1 MDNAVRPEIC
11 WRGCLWCGP
20 RRPYELLVS
29 QGLRLTRLEVFHALS
44 QRLAGESVG
53 GYLGDCLDALL
64 TGTAAKGALAFSLDE
79 RLELVAD
86 RGLDASLRPLSA
98 LLRGASAFAERC
110 LATRKPAKSADL
122 RVDRDGVDDAGEFVA
137 LGTPSVLA
145 LPILDLRTPIAAFVL
160 LFTTPGELDAETTA
174 FAGAIASLAAL
185 RAQRDRRSEDKG
197 SSEQQED
204 TAHMVSLGLLTATV
218 AHELRG
224 PTGALLLQQE
234 ELKRLVEQLDVL
246 DGGADTAIGE
256 AVAELSELST
266 DIGTA
271 VNRVRET
278 VEQLGTV
285 SRREL
290 APEHVELSEVVAE
303 SLSVVKPHL
312 ERRGIV
318 LTTSFDPACYTIAR
332 RDNLAQV
339 VLNLTM
345 NAMDACQHATHPEV
359 FVRVLQV
366 GEQVALVVEDNGPGV
381 PNSSIPHIFKPFY
394 TTKERGAGT
403 GLGLKICSDVVSA
416 HGGHIEVHQRA
427 GGGASFRVLLPRGR
441 EDSGLL
447 ALPLPT
453 PLRTALVP
461 TRRKQVLVVDD
472 DPIFSR
478 TIRRSLKP
486 HEVKTCA
493 AASEAQA
500 LLLDPTYAP
509 DLVLCDVFLPGKNG
523 NLLHSRVA
531 MSRPEIAR
539 RFVFV
544 TGGAL
549 GKEEASYL
557 RASGCT
563 TLFKPVELR
572 SLLELLED
580 PNPASGAP
588 NTVKTLQQDPPS
600 SSNRSPSFR

>member
-1 MDNAVRPEIC
+1 MPQPVR
-11 WRGCLWCGP
+11 L
-20 RRPYELLVS
+20 
-29 QGLRLTRLEVFHALS
+29 LRLDVFHDLS

-64 TGTAAKGALAFSLDE
+64 SATAAKSVIAFTAEE

-86 RGLDASLRPLSA
+86 RGLDTSRRPLSA
-98 LLRGASAFAERC
+98 LLRGAGNFAERC
-110 LATRKPAKSADL
+110 LATRKPVKSADL

-137 LGTPSVLA
+137 LGTPAVLSV
-145 LPILDLRTPIAAFVL
+145 PILDLRTRLGAFVL
-160 LFTTPGELDAETTA
+160 LFANPADVDPETVT
-174 FAGAIASLAAL
+174 FAASIANLAAL
-185 RAQRDRRSEDKG
+185 RAQRDRRAGEKLST
-197 SSEQQED
+197 EQQEE
-204 TAHMVSLGLLTATV
+204 TAQMVSLGLLTATV

-224 PTGALLLQQE
+224 PAGALLLQQE
-234 ELKRLVEQLDVL
+234 ELKRLVEQLDLL

-271 VNRVRET
+271 VSRVRDT
-278 VEQLGTV
+278 VEQLSTV

-290 APEHVELSEVVAE
+290 APEHVELSEVVEE
-303 SLSVVKPHL
+303 SLTVVRPHL
-312 ERRGIV
+312 ERRGIQLV
-318 LTTSFDPACYTIAR
+318 TSFEPGCYTIAR

-339 VLNLTM
+339 VLNLTL
-345 NAMDACQHATHPEV
+345 NAMDACQHVSQPEV
-359 FVRVLQV
+359 AVRVLTA
-366 GEQVALVVEDNGPGV
+366 GEHVALVVEDNGPGV
-381 PNSSIPHIFKPFY
+381 PDSAIPHIFRPFY

-416 HGGHIEVHQRA
+416 HGGHIEVHQRS
-427 GGGASFRVLLPRGR
+427 GGGASFRVLLPRAR

-447 ALPLPT
+447 ALPVPA
-453 PLRTALVP
+453 PLRAGPVSV
-461 TRRKQVLVVDD
+461 RKKQVLVVDD
-472 DPIFSR
+472 DPVFSR

-493 AASEAQA
+493 AASEAQG
-500 LLLDPTYAP
+500 LLLDPSYAP
-509 DLVLCDVFLPGKNG
+509 DLVLCDVFLPGANG
-523 NLLHSRVA
+523 NLLHARILKQ
-531 MSRPEIAR
+531 RPEIAR

-563 TLFKPVELR
+563 TLFKPVELK
-572 SLLELLED
+572 SLLELLDD
-580 PNPASGAP
+580 PNPASSPP
-588 NTVKTLQQDPPS
+588 NTVKTLLQEPPS
-600 SSNRSPSFR
+600 SSNRSPSVR

>member
-1 MDNAVRPEIC
+1 
-11 WRGCLWCGP
+11 
-20 RRPYELLVS
+20 
-29 QGLRLTRLEVFHALS
+29 
-44 QRLAGESVG
+44 LAGESVG

-64 TGTAAKGALAFSLDE
+64 TGTGAKSAMAFALDE
-79 RLELVAD
+79 RLDLVAD
-86 RGLDASLRPLSA
+86 RGLDTSRRPLAA
-98 LLRGASAFAERC
+98 LLRGASAFAERA
-110 LATRKPAKSADL
+110 LATRKPVKAADL
-122 RVDRDGVDDAGEFVA
+122 RADRDGVDDAGEFVA

-145 LPILDLRTPIAAFVL
+145 LPILDLRTPVGSFVL
-160 LFTTPGELDAETTA
+160 LFTTPADLDAETTS
-174 FAGAIASLAAL
+174 FASSIAYLAAL
-185 RAQRDRRSEDKG
+185 RAQRDRHRGEKVST
-197 SSEQQED
+197 EQQEE

-224 PTGALLLQQE
+224 PAGALLLQQE

-278 VEQLGTV
+278 VEQLSTV

-290 APEHVELSEVVAE
+290 APEHIELAEVVEE
-303 SLSVVKPHL
+303 SLTVVKPHL
-312 ERRGIV
+312 ERRGIL
-318 LTTSFDPACYTIAR
+318 LTTSFDPSCYTIAR

-339 VLNLTM
+339 VLNLTL
-345 NAMDACQHATHPEV
+345 NAMDACQHSTQPEV
-359 FVRVLQV
+359 TVRVLQA

-381 PNSSIPHIFKPFY
+381 PDSAIPHIFKPFY

-427 GGGASFRVLLPRGR
+427 GGGASFRVLLPRAR

-447 ALPLPT
+447 ALPLPA
-453 PLRTALVP
+453 PLRSAPVP
-461 TRRKQVLVVDD
+461 MRRKQVLVVDD
-472 DPIFSR
+472 DPVFSR

-486 HEVKTCA
+486 HEVRTCA

-500 LLLDPTYAP
+500 MLLDPAYAP
-509 DLVLCDVFLPGKNG
+509 DLVLCDVFLPGANG

-531 MSRPEIAR
+531 KHRPEIAR

-580 PNPASGAP
+580 PNPASSPP
-588 NTVKTLQQDPPS
+588 NTVKTLLQDPPS

>member
-1 MDNAVRPEIC
+1 
-11 WRGCLWCGP
+11 L
-20 RRPYELLVS
+20 
-29 QGLRLTRLEVFHALS
+29 QGLRLKRLEVLHDLS

-53 GYLGDCLDALL
+53 GYLGDCLDAFLSG
-64 TGTAAKGALAFSLDE
+64 TGCKSGIAFARDE

-86 RGLDASLRPLSA
+86 RGLDASRRPLAA
-98 LLRGASAFAERC
+98 LLRGASAFADRC
-110 LATRKPAKSADL
+110 LATRKPAKAADL
-122 RVDRDGVDDAGEFVA
+122 RVDRDGVDDAGELIA

-145 LPILDLRTPIAAFVL
+145 VPILDLRTPIGAFVL
-160 LFTTPGELDAETTA
+160 LFASPAELDGETVA
-174 FAGAIASLAAL
+174 FASSIAHLAAL
-185 RAQRDRRSEDKG
+185 RAQRDRRGEEKAST
-197 SSEQQED
+197 EQQEE

-224 PTGALLLQQE
+224 PAGALLLQQE

-278 VEQLGTV
+278 VEQLSTV
-285 SRREL
+285 SRREI
-290 APEHVELSEVVAE
+290 APEHVDLAEVVEE
-303 SLSVVKPHL
+303 SLTVVKPHL
-312 ERRGIV
+312 ERRGIA
-318 LTTSFDPACYTIAR
+318 LSTSFEPSCYTIAR

-339 VLNLTM
+339 VLNLAL
-345 NAMDACQHATHPEV
+345 NAMDACQHSAQPEV
-359 FVRVLQV
+359 AVRVLHA
-366 GEQVALVVEDNGPGV
+366 GEHVALVVEDNGPGV
-381 PNSSIPHIFKPFY
+381 PDSAIPHIFKPFF

-416 HGGHIEVHQRA
+416 HGGHIEVHQRT
-427 GGGASFRVLLPRGR
+427 GGGASFRALLPRAR

-447 ALPLPT
+447 ALPLPAA
-453 PLRTALVP
+453 LRAAPMP
-461 TRRKQVLVVDD
+461 TRRKHVLVVDD
-472 DPIFSR
+472 DPVFSR

-500 LLLDPTYAP
+500 LLLDPSYAP
-509 DLVLCDVFLPGKNG
+509 SLVLCDVFLPGKNG
-523 NLLHSRVA
+523 NLLHAHVA
-531 MSRPEIAR
+531 KHRPEIAR

-549 GKEEASYL
+549 GKEEAAYL

-563 TLFKPVELR
+563 TLFKPVELK

-580 PNPASGAP
+580 PNPASGPP

>member
-1 MDNAVRPEIC
+1 M
-11 WRGCLWCGP
+11 
-20 RRPYELLVS
+20 
-29 QGLRLTRLEVFHALS
+29 
-44 QRLAGESVG
+44 GE
-53 GYLGDCLDALL
+53 CLDALL
-64 TGTAAKGALAFSLDE
+64 RGTGAKSAIAFAVDE

-86 RGLDASLRPLSA
+86 RGLEASRRPLAA
-98 LLRGASAFAERC
+98 LIRGASAFAERC
-110 LATRKPAKSADL
+110 LATRKPIRANDL
-122 RVDRDGVDDAGEFVA
+122 RVDRDGVDDAGEFIA
-137 LGTPSVLA
+137 LNAPSVLS
-145 LPILDLRTPIAAFVL
+145 LPILDLRTPLGAFVL
-160 LFTTPGELDAETTA
+160 LFKTPSDLDAE
-174 FAGAIASLAAL
+174 AITFSSSVAHLAAL
-185 RAQRDRRSEDKG
+185 RAQRDRRSGEKL
-197 SSEQQED
+197 STEQQEE

-224 PTGALLLQQE
+224 PAGALLLQQE

-271 VNRVRET
+271 VSRVRET
-278 VEQLGTV
+278 VEQLSTV
-285 SRREL
+285 SRRET
-290 APEHVELSEVVAE
+290 APEHVELGEVVEE
-303 SLSVVKPHL
+303 SLAVVRPHL
-312 ERRGIV
+312 ERRGV
-318 LTTSFDPACYTIAR
+318 ALSTSFDPGCYTFAR

-339 VLNLTM
+339 VLNLAL
-345 NAMDACQHATHPEV
+345 NAMDACERAPHPEV
-359 FVRVLQV
+359 TVRVLQA

-381 PNSSIPHIFKPFY
+381 PDSAIPNIFKPFF

-403 GLGLKICSDVVSA
+403 GLGLKICADVVSA

-427 GGGASFRVLLPRGR
+427 GGGASFRALLPRAR

-447 ALPLPT
+447 TLPLPVT
-453 PLRTALVP
+453 SRP
-461 TRRKQVLVVDD
+461 TLAPARRKQVLVVDD
-472 DPIFSR
+472 DPVFSR
-478 TIRRSLKP
+478 TVRRSLKP

-500 LLLDPTYAP
+500 LLLDPAYAP

-523 NLLHSRVA
+523 NLLHSHVA
-531 MSRPEIAR
+531 KHRPEIAR

-549 GKEEASYL
+549 GKEEAAYL
-557 RASGCT
+557 RGSGCT
-563 TLFKPVELR
+563 TLFKPVELK

-588 NTVKTLQQDPPS
+588 NTVKTLLQDPPS

>member
-1 MDNAVRPEIC
+1 M
-11 WRGCLWCGP
+11 
-20 RRPYELLVS
+20 
-29 QGLRLTRLEVFHALS
+29 
-44 QRLAGESVG
+44 G

-64 TGTAAKGALAFSLDE
+64 SGSAAKSAIAFALDE

-86 RGLDASLRPLSA
+86 RGLDTSRRPLSA
-98 LLRGASAFAERC
+98 LLRGASAFAERS
-110 LATRKPAKSADL
+110 LATRKPVKAADL
-122 RVDRDGVDDAGEFVA
+122 RADRDGVDDAGEFIA

-145 LPILDLRTPIAAFVL
+145 LPILDMRTPLGAFVL
-160 LFTTPGELDAETTA
+160 MFANPADLDTETVT
-174 FAGAIASLAAL
+174 FASSIAQLATL
-185 RAQRDRRSEDKG
+185 RAQRDRRGEKVT
-197 SSEQQED
+197 SEQQEE

-224 PTGALLLQQE
+224 PAGALLLQQE

-271 VNRVRET
+271 VGRVRDT
-278 VEQLGTV
+278 VEQLSTV
-285 SRREL
+285 SRREI
-290 APEHVELSEVVAE
+290 APEHVELSEVVEE
-303 SLSVVKPHL
+303 SLTVVKPHL
-312 ERRGIV
+312 ERRGIT
-318 LTTSFDPACYTIAR
+318 LTSTFQPGCYTIAR

-339 VLNLTM
+339 VLNLTL
-345 NAMDACQHATHPEV
+345 NAMDACQNSPHPAVSVHVAEA
-359 FVRVLQV
+359 
-366 GEQVALVVEDNGPGV
+366 GEHVALVVEDNGPGV
-381 PNSSIPHIFKPFY
+381 PDSAIPHIFKPFY

-403 GLGLKICSDVVSA
+403 GLGLKICADVVSG

-427 GGGASFRVLLPRGR
+427 GGGASFRVLLPRAR

-447 ALPLPT
+447 ALPVPS
-453 PLRTALVP
+453 PVRAAPMSLRK
-461 TRRKQVLVVDD
+461 KQVLVVDD
-472 DPIFSR
+472 DPVFSR

-486 HEVKTCA
+486 HEVRTCG

-500 LLLDPTYAP
+500 MLLDPAYAP
-509 DLVLCDVFLPGKNG
+509 DLVLCDVFLPGANG
-523 NLLHSRVA
+523 NSLHSRVA
-531 MSRPEIAR
+531 KHRPEIAR

-557 RASGCT
+557 RTSGCT
-563 TLFKPVELR
+563 TLFKPVELK

-580 PNPASGAP
+580 PNPASGPP
-588 NTVKTLQQDPPS
+588 NTVKTLLQEPPS
-600 SSNRSPSFR
+600 SSNRSPSVR

>member
-1 MDNAVRPEIC
+1 VSQAVR
-11 WRGCLWCGP
+11 LK
-20 RRPYELLVS
+20 
-29 QGLRLTRLEVFHALS
+29 RLEVFHDLA

-64 TGTAAKGALAFSLDE
+64 TGTAAKSAIAFAVDD

-86 RGLDASLRPLSA
+86 RGLDASRRPLAA
-98 LLRGASAFAERC
+98 LLRGASAVAERA
-110 LATRKPAKSADL
+110 LATRKPAKCVDL
-122 RVDRDGVDDAGEFVA
+122 RADRDGVDDAGEFVA

-145 LPILDLRTPIAAFVL
+145 VPVLDLRTPIGAFVL
-160 LFTTPGELDAETTA
+160 LFANPNDLDLETVA
-174 FAGAIASLAAL
+174 FASSIGSLGAL
-185 RAQRDRRSEDKG
+185 RAQRDRHRGEKLST
-197 SSEQQED
+197 EQQEE

-224 PTGALLLQQE
+224 PAGALLLQQE

-271 VNRVRET
+271 VGRVRDT
-278 VEQLGTV
+278 VEQLSTV

-290 APEHVELSEVVAE
+290 APEHVELSEVVEE
-303 SLSVVKPHL
+303 SLTVVKPHL
-312 ERRGIV
+312 ERRGIHLV
-318 LTTSFDPACYTIAR
+318 SSFDPGCYTIAR

-339 VLNLTM
+339 VLNLTL
-345 NAMDACQHATHPEV
+345 NAMDACQGSAQPEV
-359 FVRVLQV
+359 AVRVLEA
-366 GEQVALVVEDNGPGV
+366 GEHVALVVEDNGPGV
-381 PNSSIPHIFKPFY
+381 PDSAIPHIFKPFY

-416 HGGHIEVHQRA
+416 HGGHIEVHQRS
-427 GGGASFRVLLPRGR
+427 GGGASFRVLLPRAR
-441 EDSGLL
+441 EDSGVL
-447 ALPLPT
+447 ALPVAAP
-453 PLRTALVP
+453 PRAALVP
-461 TRRKQVLVVDD
+461 VRRKHVLVVDD
-472 DPIFSR
+472 DPVFSR

-486 HEVKTCA
+486 HDVKTCG

-500 LLLDPTYAP
+500 MLLDPAYAP
-509 DLVLCDVFLPGKNG
+509 DLVLCDVFLPGANG
-523 NLLHSRVA
+523 NSLHARIA
-531 MSRPEIAR
+531 KHRPEIAR

-549 GKEEASYL
+549 GKDEANYL

-580 PNPASGAP
+580 PNPASSPP
-588 NTVKTLQQDPPS
+588 NTVKTLLQEPPS
-600 SSNRSPSFR
+600 SSNRSPSVR